1 MWSIPEAPEGALFV
15 RIAAMFADHI
25 RRGALRAGDRLPS
38 TRLIARQLR
47 VNRNTIVAAYDDL
60 AAQGWVVARGPAG
73 TYVANEMPDRAPRR
87 APPAGMAARTA
98 FELRVVPAVP
108 SLDPGG
114 CRYLM
119 SVGVPDTR
127 LVPRDALARAY
138 RRALHARST
147 RSALDYGD
155 PRGTEQLRGAIAAM
169 LREQRAVPVG
179 ADNILVTHGSQMA
192 LDLAARLLL
201 RPGDVAAVEELGYPP
216 AWRALANAGAELAP
230 VPLDDAGLKVEAL
243 GVPRLVYVT
252 PHHQYPTTVLL
263 SPARRL
269 ALLELARTRGFA
281 IVEDDYDHE
290 FHFEGRP
297 VAPLASIDRGA
308 TVLYIGSFSKL
319 LAPGLR
325 LGYIAACERVIER
338 LATLRSSIDRMG
350 DQVLEHAVA
359 ELIEDGELRRHAR
372 KARRAYA
379 ARREAMASLLAR
391 ELGGA
396 LTVRLPPGGITLWA
410 KVAPDVRLDAWRE
423 RARAHGVAIATARQF
438 DLNARP
444 RPYLR
449 LAYAYHDESE
459 LADAIRRLRKALA
472 EA

>member
-1 MWSIPEAPEGALFV
+1 
-15 RIAAMFADHI
+15 
-25 RRGALRAGDRLPS
+25 
-38 TRLIARQLR
+38 
-47 VNRNTIVAAYDDL
+47 
-60 AAQGWVVARGPAG
+60 
-73 TYVANEMPDRAPRR
+73 
-87 APPAGMAARTA
+87 
-98 FELRVVPAVP
+98 
-108 SLDPGG
+108 
-114 CRYLM
+114 
-119 SVGVPDTR
+119 
-127 LVPRDALARAY
+127 
-138 RRALHARST
+138 
-147 RSALDYGD
+147 
-155 PRGTEQLRGAIAAM
+155 
-169 LREQRAVPVG
+169 
-179 ADNILVTHGSQMA
+179 
-192 LDLAARLLL
+192 
-201 RPGDVAAVEELGYPP
+201 
-216 AWRALANAGAELAP
+216 
-230 VPLDDAGLKVEAL
+230 
-243 GVPRLVYVT
+243 
-252 PHHQYPTTVLL
+252 
-263 SPARRL
+263 
-269 ALLELARTRGFA
+269 
-281 IVEDDYDHE
+281 
-290 FHFEGRP
+290 
-297 VAPLASIDRGA
+297 
-308 TVLYIGSFSKL
+308 VLYIGSFSKL